1 MIWRTISSDNILPNK
16 YEGREAAARIRHIG
30 RTTIAKTGDKRDMK
44 APSFLALLA
53 ASLLFVGPVQAHG
66 DEKHGEETSAAPAA
80 ANGDAHDQTAM
91 AQMGET
97 AVAGEPSGAHDEASG
112 GHDEVGGHSG
122 EGETGVIAVL
132 KKMHPATI
140 HFPVA
145 LFLMAAATELFVMRR
160 KGAGLESAVRVLVY
174 GGAAGAVI
182 AALFGWIHTGLW
194 FGGDTVM
201 QVHRWNGMLIAVLGS
216 AMAYLASR
224 PSQSRAWLR
233 TAIFSM
239 AALILVQGFLGGELA
254 HGPNHLGISWL

>member
-1 MIWRTISSDNILPNK
+1 MKRIQFMTIV
-16 YEGREAAARIRHIG
+16 
-30 RTTIAKTGDKRDMK
+30 
-44 APSFLALLA
+44 A

-80 ANGDAHDQTAM
+80 ANGDAHDQAAM
-91 AQMGET
+91 AQMGDGG
-97 AVAGEPSGAHDEASG
+97 AVGEPSAGHDEASG
-112 GHDEVGGHSG
+112 GHDEAGGHAD
-122 EGETGVIAVL
+122 EGDSGVIAVL
-132 KKMHPATI
+132 KKLHPATT
-140 HFPVA
+140 HFPIA

-160 KGAGLESAVRVLVY
+160 EGAGQESAVRVLVY

-201 QVHRWNGMLIAVLGS
+201 QVHRWNGMLIAVLGL

>member
-1 MIWRTISSDNILPNK
+1 M
-16 YEGREAAARIRHIG
+16 RIGHIG
-30 RTTIAKTGDKRDMK
+30 RTLTAGSGDIRDIK

-66 DEKHGEETSAAPAA
+66 DEKHGEEASAAPAA
-80 ANGDAHDQTAM
+80 TNGDAHDQAAM

-97 AVAGEPSGAHDEASG
+97 ADAGESSGAHDEAGG
-112 GHDEVGGHSG
+112 GHAD
-122 EGETGVIAVL
+122 EGEAGVIAVL
-132 KKMHPATI
+132 KKLHPATI
-140 HFPVA
+140 HFPIA

-174 GGAAGAVI
+174 GGAIGAVV
-182 AALFGWIHTGLW
+182 AVLFGWIHTGLW

-201 QVHRWNGMLIAVLGS
+201 QVHRWNGMLIAALGI

-233 TAIFSM
+233 ASIFSM
-239 AALILVQGFLGGELA
+239 AALVLIQGFLGGELA

>member
-1 MIWRTISSDNILPNK
+1 
-16 YEGREAAARIRHIG
+16 
-30 RTTIAKTGDKRDMK
+30 MK

-66 DEKHGEETSAAPAA
+66 DEKHGEEASAAPAA
-80 ANGDAHDQTAM
+80 TNGDAHDQAVM

-97 AVAGEPSGAHDEASG
+97 PDAGESSGAHDEAG
-112 GHDEVGGHSG
+112 GHGD
-122 EGETGVIAVL
+122 EGETGVMAVL
-132 KKMHPATI
+132 KKLHPATI
-140 HFPVA
+140 HFPIA

-174 GGAAGAVI
+174 GGAIGAVV
-182 AALFGWIHTGLW
+182 AVLFGWIHTGLW

-201 QVHRWNGMLIAVLGS
+201 QVHRWNGMLIAVLGI

-233 TAIFSM
+233 ASIFSM
-239 AALILVQGFLGGELA
+239 AALVLIQGFLGGELA

>member
-1 MIWRTISSDNILPNK
+1 MK
-16 YEGREAAARIRHIG
+16 RIQFMAIV
-30 RTTIAKTGDKRDMK
+30 
-44 APSFLALLA
+44 A

-80 ANGDAHDQTAM
+80 ANGDAHDQAAM
-91 AQMGET
+91 AQMGDGG
-97 AVAGEPSGAHDEASG
+97 AVGEPSAGHDEASG
-112 GHDEVGGHSG
+112 GHDEAGGHAD
-122 EGETGVIAVL
+122 EGDSGVIAVL
-132 KKMHPATI
+132 KKLHPATI
-140 HFPVA
+140 HFPIA

-174 GGAAGAVI
+174 GGATGAVI

-201 QVHRWNGMLIAVLGS
+201 QVHRWNGMLIAVLGI

>member
-1 MIWRTISSDNILPNK
+1 MKRIQFMTIV
-16 YEGREAAARIRHIG
+16 
-30 RTTIAKTGDKRDMK
+30 
-44 APSFLALLA
+44 A

-80 ANGDAHDQTAM
+80 ANGDAHDQAAM
-91 AQMGET
+91 AQMGDGG
-97 AVAGEPSGAHDEASG
+97 AVGEPSAGHDEASG
-112 GHDEVGGHSG
+112 GHDEAGGHADAGDSG
-122 EGETGVIAVL
+122 FIAVL
-132 KKMHPATI
+132 KKLHPATI
-140 HFPVA
+140 HFPIA

-201 QVHRWNGMLIAVLGS
+201 QVHRWNGMLIAVLGI

>member
-1 MIWRTISSDNILPNK
+1 MK
-16 YEGREAAARIRHIG
+16 RIQFMAIV
-30 RTTIAKTGDKRDMK
+30 
-44 APSFLALLA
+44 A
-53 ASLLFVGPVQAHG
+53 ASLLFVGQVQAHG

-80 ANGDAHDQTAM
+80 ANGDAHDQAAM
-91 AQMGET
+91 AQMGDGG
-97 AVAGEPSGAHDEASG
+97 AVGEPSAGHDEASG
-112 GHDEVGGHSG
+112 GHDEAGGHAD
-122 EGETGVIAVL
+122 EGDSGVIAVL
-132 KKMHPATI
+132 KKLHPATI
-140 HFPVA
+140 HFPIA

-174 GGAAGAVI
+174 GGATGAVI

-201 QVHRWNGMLIAVLGS
+201 QVHRWNGMLIAVLGI